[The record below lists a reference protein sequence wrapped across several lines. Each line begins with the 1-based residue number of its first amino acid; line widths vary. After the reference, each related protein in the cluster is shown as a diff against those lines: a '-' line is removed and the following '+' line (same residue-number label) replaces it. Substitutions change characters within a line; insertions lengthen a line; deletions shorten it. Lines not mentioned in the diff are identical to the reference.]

1 MLRSMESPEKIGAWL
16 ESLDGERFDIT
27 ANCSLGRSPGN
38 DIVIDSEKA
47 SRRHAVIH
55 LQNIGEF
62 WLVDLGSTNGT
73 SLNDRRVQKPVRL
86 CSNDEIMIGEHVFKF
101 RQSQEISAEYQTTI
115 AELTI
120 RGIQHVACW
129 LLLADIEDFT
139 PLSTRLPL
147 ERLALLLGEW
157 MSACKQIVEERGGS
171 INKYLG
177 DGLLAYWKD
186 SESNP
191 RQVAQAIDAF
201 KLLQERADL
210 KFRIVVHF
218 GRVAVGGIVSM
229 GEESLMGKEVNLVFR
244 LEKLAGSLG
253 AQACVSD
260 SANAKLQEFVT
271 PRSLGLHSL
280 KGFDKK
286 RELFGV

>member
-1 MLRSMESPEKIGAWL
+1 MESVKDTGVWL
-16 ESLDGERFDIT
+16 EAPDGERFDIT
-27 ANCSLGRSPGN
+27 ANCSLGRTPGN
-38 DIVIDSEKA
+38 DIVVDSEKA

-62 WLVDLGSTNGT
+62 WLIDLGSTNGT
-73 SLNDRRVQKPVRL
+73 SLNARRVQKPVRL

-101 RQSQEISAEYQTTI
+101 RQRQEISAQYQTTI
-115 AELTI
+115 AKLTI
-120 RGIQHVACW
+120 RGIQHVGCW

-139 PLSTRLPL
+139 PLSTRLPV
-147 ERLALLLGEW
+147 ERLASLLGEW
-157 MSACKQIVEERGGS
+157 MSACKQIIEERGGS

-177 DGLLAYWKD
+177 DGLLAYWRE

-191 RQVAQAIDAF
+191 RQVALAIDAF
-201 KLLQERADL
+201 KSLQKRSDP

-218 GRVAVGGIVSM
+218 GRVAIGGIVSM
-229 GEESLMGKEVNLVFR
+229 GEESLMGKEVNVVFR

-253 AQACVSD
+253 AQAAVSD
-260 SANAKLQEFVT
+260 SAKAKLQGLVT
-271 PRSLGLHSL
+271 PRSLGLHPL

-286 RELFGV
+286 RELFAV